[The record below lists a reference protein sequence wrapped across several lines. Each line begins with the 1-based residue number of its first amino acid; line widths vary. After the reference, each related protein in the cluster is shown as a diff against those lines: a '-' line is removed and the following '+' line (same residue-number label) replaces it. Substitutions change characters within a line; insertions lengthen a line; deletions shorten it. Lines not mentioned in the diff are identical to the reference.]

1 MVPGIA
7 RFHRSPALDKTGPLA
22 YVGCRDKGVGDM
34 GIPIERIDEYRW
46 QIPAGSKPGMKVPAI
61 IFANEQLLEQIRHD
75 LSLEQ
80 AANAATLPGV
90 VRAAYTMPDI
100 HQGYGLPIGA
110 VVATRTE
117 GGVVTPGGVG
127 YDINCGVRL
136 LRTELTKA
144 EVRPRLKELVN
155 LLFAEVPTG
164 VGSHGKVRL
173 TKENQTRPLVE
184 GARWAVTE
192 GMGQAEDL
200 VYSEAS
206 GCIPGADPDAVS
218 HKAHE
223 RGRDQPGTLGSG
235 NHFLEVQAVEQ
246 IYDEQAAAVLGLFPG
261 QVTVLLHSGSR
272 GFGHQVCTDYLASM
286 ERSVKKHGFQLADRQ
301 LACAPFESEEAQAY
315 LGAMRAAANYAWANR
330 QCLTHW
336 TREAFQRIFKRS
348 PRDLGMSVVYDVAH
362 NIAKVEEHRV
372 EGRSMRLV
380 VHRKGATRA
389 FPPGHPELPER
400 YRAIGQPVFV
410 PGDMGRA
417 SFVLVGTKGAME
429 ETFGSTCHGAG
440 RLLSRAAAVK
450 AARGR
455 SIEREMED
463 IHGVYVRA
471 SGRDSVKEEMP
482 EAYKNVQDVVSV
494 CHNAGISKM
503 VARLRPLGCI
513 KG

>member
-1 MVPGIA
+1 M
-7 RFHRSPALDKTGPLA
+7 S
-22 YVGCRDKGVGDM
+22 
-34 GIPIERIDEYRW
+34 IPIERIDEYRW

-61 IFANEQLLEQIRHD
+61 IFADEKLMEQIRHD

-110 VVATRTE
+110 VVATRMD

-136 LRTELTKA
+136 LRTELTKE
-144 EVRPRLKELVN
+144 EVQPRIKDLVN
-155 LLFAEVPTG
+155 LLFTEIPTG

-173 TKENQTRPLVE
+173 TKENQAKPLAE
-184 GARWAVTE
+184 GARWAVSQ
-192 GMGQAEDL
+192 GMGEADDLAHAE
-200 VYSEAS
+200 AT

-218 HKAHE
+218 HKAYE
-223 RGRDQPGTLGSG
+223 RGRDQLGTLGSG
-235 NHFLEVQAVEQ
+235 NHFLEVQVVEQ
-246 IYDEQAAAVLGLFPG
+246 IYDEQAANVLGICSG
-261 QVTVLLHSGSR
+261 QVTVLVHTGSR
-272 GFGHQVCTDYLASM
+272 GFGHQVCTDYLAGM
-286 ERSVKKHGFQLADRQ
+286 ERAVKKYGIQVADRQ
-301 LACAPFESEEAQAY
+301 LACAPVNSDEATAY
-315 LGAMRAAANYAWANR
+315 LGAMRAAANYAWVNR

-336 TREAFQRIFKRS
+336 TREVFQKVFKKS

-362 NIAKVEEHRV
+362 NIAKAEEHHI

-400 YRAIGQPVFV
+400 YRSIGQPVLV

-417 SFVLVGTKGAME
+417 SFVLVGTQGAMD

-440 RLLSRAAAVK
+440 RLLSRAAAIK

-455 SIEREMED
+455 AIERELED
-463 IHGVYVRA
+463 KHGVYVRA
-471 SGRDSVKEEMP
+471 TGRDSVKEEMP
-482 EAYKNVQDVVSV
+482 EAYKNVQDVVTV

-503 VARLRPLGCI
+503 VAKLRPLGCI